1 MPFELA
7 AHKKFFFS
15 QIEYKAPVAF
25 LCKRTMKI
33 SATLIGSFVGGVVVG
48 LVSMYFAY
56 DKFFSSPNAL
66 SSDQFEA
73 NVEACKELQEWK
85 DLEDKVDNLEGDLES
100 ETKKR
105 KKASRE
111 RWGVVAG
118 LGALGLAVALSFIYK
133 KKKGGTLQGAKEF
146 KWGFYD

>member
-1 MPFELA
+1 
-7 AHKKFFFS
+7 
-15 QIEYKAPVAF
+15 
-25 LCKRTMKI
+25 MKI
-33 SATLIGSFVGGVVVG
+33 NATLIGSFVGGVVVG

-56 DKFFSSPNAL
+56 DKFFSSTNAL

-85 DLEDKVDNLEGDLES
+85 DLEDKVENLEGDLKS

-118 LGALGLAVALSFIYK
+118 LGALGLIVFLKVGADRLRGKEMTEGTHKFSLLSK
-133 KKKGGTLQGAKEF
+133 K
-146 KWGFYD
+146 